1 MAQGLST
8 PIPLRSGHPADEPPT
23 GAAADGPR
31 RPAGSAGAMT
41 RQFTRA
47 PREPATGC
55 PVDLAP
61 VGLMGDAVARV
72 PAAFDGP
79 LSLAGGTGGGAA

>member
-23 GAAADGPR
+23 GAAADRPR
-31 RPAGSAGAMT
+31 RPAGRAAAMT
-41 RQFTRA
+41 RQLTRA
-47 PREPATGC
+47 SSGPTTGC
-55 PVDLAP
+55 PVGLAP
-61 VGLMGDAVARV
+61 VGLMDDAVAGV

-79 LSLAGGTGGGAA
+79 LRLAGGTVGGAA

>member
-1 MAQGLST
+1 
-8 PIPLRSGHPADEPPT
+8 
-23 GAAADGPR
+23 
-31 RPAGSAGAMT
+31 MT
-41 RQFTRA
+41 RQLTRA
-47 PREPATGC
+47 SSEPTTAC

-79 LSLAGGTGGGAA
+79 LSLAGGTVGGAA